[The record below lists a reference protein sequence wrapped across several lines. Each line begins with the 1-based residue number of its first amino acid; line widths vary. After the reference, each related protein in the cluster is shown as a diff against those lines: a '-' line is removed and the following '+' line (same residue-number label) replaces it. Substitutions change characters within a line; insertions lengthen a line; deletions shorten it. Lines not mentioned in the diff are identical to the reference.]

1 MSDDESACCSPTR
14 ETAGGASESAVT
26 GDGTTATGE
35 ATAASDV
42 TADADWRTAPATDDD
57 DRTKAMVRV
66 DGGTFQ
72 MGTDADVGFPEDGE
86 GPARE
91 VTVDPFYV
99 DRFAVTNA
107 QFLEF
112 VRDTGYTTE
121 AEQFGWSFVFE
132 DFLAEADRSRTLQNV
147 PAAPWWV
154 AVEGADWFHPRG
166 PSSHVVDD
174 DLLKHPVT
182 HVSWTDAAAY
192 ADWAGKR
199 LPTEAEWE
207 YAARGGHEG
216 RRFPWGDDL
225 EPDGEHRCNVW
236 QGDFPEHNTVDD
248 GYRSTA
254 PVNAFEPNDFGLY
267 NVCGN
272 VWEWCA
278 DWFSPTHHTTDAYD
292 PENPTG
298 PATGDQRVMRGGSY
312 LCHESWCNR
321 YRLAARSKNG
331 LDDSTGNI
339 GFRCV
344 VDAV

>member
-1 MSDDESACCSPTR
+1 MSDDASACCAPAR
-14 ETAGGASESAVT
+14 EPDDDA
-26 GDGTTATGE
+26 TTADRERSGRST
-35 ATAASDV
+35 ASD
-42 TADADWRTAPATDDD
+42 DWRTEPATRDD
-57 DRTKAMVRV
+57 DRTTGMVRV
-66 DGGTFQ
+66 DGGRFR
-72 MGTDADVGFPEDGE
+72 MGTDEDVGFPEDGE
-86 GPARE
+86 GPARD

-107 QFLEF
+107 QFLAF
-112 VRDTGYTTE
+112 VRETGYTTD
-121 AEQFGWSFVFE
+121 AQRFGWSFVFE
-132 DFLAEADRSRTLQNV
+132 DFVADADRGHVLREV
-147 PAAPWWV
+147 PEASWWL

-166 PSSHVVDD
+166 PSSSVVDD

-182 HVSWTDAAAY
+182 HVSWRDAAAY

-207 YAARGGHEG
+207 YAARGGHES
-216 RRFPWGDDL
+216 RFPWGDDL

-236 QGDFPEHNTVDD
+236 QGDFPDHNTVAD
-248 GYRSTA
+248 GYRGTA
-254 PVNAFEPNDFGLY
+254 PVNAFEPNDFGLS

-272 VWEWCA
+272 VWEWCR
-278 DWFSPTHHTTDAYD
+278 DWFSPTHHTTAAYD

-321 YRLAARSKNG
+321 YRLAARSKNEP
-331 LDDSTGNI
+331 DASTGNL

-344 VDAV
+344 VDAD